1 MGLSKFLKIQI
12 LKAPQT
18 SFSKINMGNETSQ
31 SLELSRTSITLRVT
45 DHDGLV
51 TFNQTCA
58 VIPDSLPVKPSNW
71 RPTEPRS
78 ISRKLVNIRK
88 PPTLR
93 NAREAAAAR
102 PVGELSA
109 LAKHLCSLVQ

>member
-71 RPTEPRS
+71 RPTEPRCL
-78 ISRKLVNIRK
+78 SRKLVNIRR

-93 NAREAAAAR
+93 SAR
-102 PVGELSA
+102 ELSA
-109 LAKHLCSLVQ
+109 LAKHLRSLVQ